1 MKKTTRE
8 RASANLLLQNT
19 IRVPSSSFHPFFPTR
34 GITTEQR
41 VRIVASANRRE
52 RSMVRMI
59 HTESYLGT
67 ENGVTCL
74 PHHFQHCSRP
84 LRMPLVFPPFCK
96 ASLYLTEQ
104 SNTQSIPQSK
114 SQPEE
119 ANNSEQ
125 QMMPK
130 NGTISRSPKG
140 NKRGR
145 SMITFSD
152 IGKCQCCGVPSY
164 CQECPHCHL
173 KVRCLCF
180 FCSL

>member
-1 MKKTTRE
+1 MRT
-8 RASANLLLQNT
+8 
-19 IRVPSSSFHPFFPTR
+19 
-34 GITTEQR
+34 
-41 VRIVASANRRE
+41 
-52 RSMVRMI
+52 I
-59 HTESYLGT
+59 HTELYLET
-67 ENGVTCL
+67 EHGATCIQSHL
-74 PHHFQHCSRP
+74 HPFPSLSASFVNKTNQ
-84 LRMPLVFPPFCK
+84 PPFCK

-173 KVRCLCF
+173 KVRCPCF

>member
-1 MKKTTRE
+1 MKTTTRE
-8 RASANLLLQNT
+8 RSSVNLLLQNT
-19 IRVPSSSFHPFFPTR
+19 IRVPSSLCPSLRFSTQNHHRKTSSDCCNCRRDREEYGEDDSHRVMPF
-34 GITTEQR
+34 
-41 VRIVASANRRE
+41 AYA
-52 RSMVRMI
+52 M
-59 HTESYLGT
+59 
-67 ENGVTCL
+67 
-74 PHHFQHCSRP
+74 
-84 LRMPLVFPPFCK
+84 VFPPFCK

-173 KVRCLCF
+173 KVRCPCF